1 MNFKKLYRNLK
12 FGFLK
17 PKIFA
22 ILFGLFFSSLALAA
36 ALTLTHKDNRIPS
49 SAPGCFS
56 SKLEQINQTTSLR
69 DYFTELKHD
78 RTEDLRD
85 IVWSD
90 DGTMVFSINADMDAS
105 PTSGYM
111 GDLDLSMNKV
121 ATPFELN
128 TVKTITTDNI
138 PHTCDDI
145 DGFDVDH
152 PEFLAQGMSF
162 FSTAYRSIHVAKGGR
177 IFYIL
182 NSTGDV
188 YRYDLSTPFD
198 FKTAKY
204 IHQFDLS
211 TSTKVTGFSLSRDGT
226 RMYSVDQGEDAD
238 TPVVAT
244 FSLSPAFDITSATE
258 IHSVNLFTIGVEDV
272 ANFQAARDI
281 EFSDDGS
288 QMFVSFFNKNHTNS
302 IEQFSLGKRY
312 DVSTATHLGGHD
324 FLYRVSPGG
333 ALRNADEENSYPA
346 GHGIIWG
353 FTFSS
358 DGMKLFISQ
367 ADSGQTIDNIYQFDL
382 ECPYGVVSCTSDSIS
397 SLGSQLTLAK
407 QNINLNISTIFKRFE
422 WVKRNRDSENLNSF
436 NLNINSNDPILTS
449 LTNKLQHLAIA
460 KQASLIKKNNKDTKK
475 SKWSYWSHADISIG
489 DNRKTFVEKA
499 QRFRTEG
506 LTFGA
511 DKKFGDNK
519 FFGVALRY
527 SDNGNNIKGSP
538 QRTDMESITL
548 NFYGVIPKDEDR
560 YINAVVGLSA
570 LRFDQKYLDKLTG
583 ERNGKQIFT
592 AINLRSK
599 KTYGNLNF
607 TPSGR
612 LTYGLTYL
620 TEYTDFISNVK
631 KGQNVLYDND
641 HFETGDFALGF
652 LFNMDQIQ
660 YPKGIFTTN
669 GGLEFVYDFTPVV
682 ELNFSNPGSSNVN
695 VARLDNYSE
704 QNIKGNI
711 GFEFVYLSGFT
722 ISMNYERYQSINT
735 IRNSHIDTILIKFSH
750 LVDDDYEFAFNFHPL
765 KDNLAQLNYS
775 KNINGFDVI
784 INTDYN
790 LNSEADIHGAN
801 IVVSNKF

>member
-1 MNFKKLYRNLK
+1 MKCKKIFRDLK

-17 PKIFA
+17 PKIF
-22 ILFGLFFSSLALAA
+22 IIIFGLFFSSIAFAAILAV
-36 ALTLTHKDNRIPS
+36 TSIDHRIPAR
-49 SAPGCFS
+49 APGCFS
-56 SKLEQINQTTSLR
+56 SQTGS
-69 DYFTELKHD
+69 ELNND

-85 IVWSD
+85 VIWSD
-90 DGTMVFSINADMDAS
+90 DGTMVFTVNKIMQGS
-105 PTSGYM
+105 
-111 GDLDLSMNKV
+111 LDLSMNKV
-121 ATPFELN
+121 RDPFQLK
-128 TVKTITTDNI
+128 TVKTTLGI
-138 PHTCDDI
+138 HTCDDV
-145 DGFDVDH
+145 DGFNPAHSSFV
-152 PEFLAQGMSF
+152 AQGGSF
-162 FSTAYRSIHVAKGGR
+162 ANHEFRSIHIAQGGK
-177 IFYIL
+177 IFYIM
-182 NSTGDV
+182 SGKSEIH
-188 YRYDLSTPFD
+188 RYDLSIAFD
-198 FKTAKY
+198 FRTAEY
-204 IHQFDLS
+204 IQEL
-211 TSTKVTGFSLSRDGT
+211 TLTPIVTAGDFKDGINGFSMSRDGT
-226 RMYSVDQGEDAD
+226 RLFYVDQGADAD
-238 TPVVAT
+238 APVLKT
-244 FSLSPAFDITSATE
+244 LSLSSAFDITSATE
-258 IHSVNLFTIGVEDV
+258 IHSVNLFTIGIDNDDGFQSVRDVEF
-272 ANFQAARDI
+272 N
-281 EFSDDGS
+281 DDGS
-288 QMFVSFFNKNHTNS
+288 HMFISVYNEGNTNNKIH
-302 IEQFSLGKRY
+302 QFSLGKNY
-312 DVSTATHLGGHD
+312 DVSTATDLGDHTI
-324 FLYRVSPGG
+324 V
-333 ALRNADEENSYPA
+333 YPD
-346 GHGIIWG
+346 GSTGIPWG
-353 FTFSS
+353 MSFSS
-358 DGMKLFISQ
+358 DGMNLFIVQLESPG
-367 ADSGQTIDNIYQFDL
+367 SRIDQIHQYAL

-489 DNRKTFVEKA
+489 DNRKTLVEKA

-560 YINAVVGLSA
+560 YINAVIGLSA

-599 KTYGNLNF
+599 KTYGNFNF

-652 LFNMDQIQ
+652 LFNTDQIQ

-682 ELNFSNPGSSNVN
+682 ELNYSNLGSSNVN

>member
-1 MNFKKLYRNLK
+1 MNLKKLYRNLK

-36 ALTLTHKDNRIPS
+36 TLILTHKDNRIPNGAS
-49 SAPGCFS
+49 GCFS
-56 SKLEQINQTTSLR
+56 SKVEQGKTT
-69 DYFTELKHD
+69 FVELDND

-85 IVWSD
+85 VIWSD
-90 DGTMVFSINADMDAS
+90 DGTMVFSINEDMGRTDKDF
-105 PTSGYM
+105 

-121 ATPFELN
+121 RDPFELN
-128 TVKTITTDNI
+128 TVKTFLGT
-138 PHTCDDI
+138 HTCDDI

-152 PEFLAQGMSF
+152 PDFQAQGM
-162 FSTAYRSIHVAKGGR
+162 TTVTTGYTSIHAAKGGK

-182 NSTGDV
+182 SDESEV

-198 FKTAKY
+198 FSTANY
-204 IHQFDLS
+204 VQELTLTPDGTTGDGSSSIQ
-211 TSTKVTGFSLSRDGT
+211 GFSVSRDGT
-226 RMYSVDQGEDAD
+226 RLFVMDHGDDLD
-238 TPVVAT
+238 TPLLKT

-258 IHSVNLFTIGVEDV
+258 IHSVNLYDDLGVVDLAGNQAFRDV
-272 ANFQAARDI
+272 
-281 EFSDDGS
+281 EFSHDGGA
-288 QMFVSFFNKNHTNS
+288 MFISVLDVGDGTRSGIH
-302 IEQFSLGKRY
+302 QFSLGKNF
-312 DVSTATHLGGHD
+312 DVSSASHLGLKKI
-324 FLYRVSPGG
+324 LYRLSPGG
-333 ALRNADEENSYPA
+333 ALRDGTGSGAM
-346 GHGIIWG
+346 WG
-353 FTFSS
+353 FSFSS
-358 DGMKLFISQ
+358 DGMKLFFVQ
-367 ADSGQTIDNIYQFDL
+367 AGSGQVVDNIYQFDL